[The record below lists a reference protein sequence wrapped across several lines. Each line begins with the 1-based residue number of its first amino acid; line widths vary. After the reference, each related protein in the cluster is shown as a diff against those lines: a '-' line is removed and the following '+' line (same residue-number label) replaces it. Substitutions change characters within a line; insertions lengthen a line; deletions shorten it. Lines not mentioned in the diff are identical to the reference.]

1 VVPPEQVPPVS
12 VVPGL
17 VKGLAATARAAAL
30 HHSAHG
36 GHGGGATKATVSA
49 YSHRGASQA
58 ATHAAAR
65 ALSSLPVLHFLDHQ
79 ASAGLAP
86 GAGVRSASQ
95 LAAASDSF
103 KEGRHSIAVSNHGV
117 SPPGSFDS
125 GNGNGSFD
133 RPQSPQLYATAVGRL
148 PHFSSIPCE
157 DDSAETSAK
166 KIFFSQ
172 EPGFVN
178 LALYLMSH
186 ALHSVMALSFFLQ
199 QPINRTNTQAELKEE
214 DDWVRRVRLEAERA
228 NLKDRAAGELNGLH
242 RIE

>member
-1 VVPPEQVPPVS
+1 MPVVPPEQVPPVS

-58 ATHAAAR
+58 ASHAAAR

-79 ASAGLAP
+79 ASTGLAP

-103 KEGRHSIAVSNHGV
+103 KEGRRSMAVSNNGGG

-125 GNGNGSFD
+125 GSGSFD
-133 RPQSPQLYATAVGRL
+133 RPQSPQLYATAVSLCRRCNCCCCCCSSL
-148 PHFSSIPCE
+148 FSRGG
-157 DDSAETSAK
+157 TK
-166 KIFFSQ
+166 
-172 EPGFVN
+172 
-178 LALYLMSH
+178 
-186 ALHSVMALSFFLQ
+186 
-199 QPINRTNTQAELKEE
+199 
-214 DDWVRRVRLEAERA
+214 
-228 NLKDRAAGELNGLH
+228 
-242 RIE
+242 